1 MKAEYRFSIDSLT
14 PETLSLGRLVA
25 YLTELSKVL
34 GDEPGLHFERIEAG
48 SAVLL
53 AWADESTRPK
63 INSRID
69 QVRTGNMPIDIQ
81 RANAKINN
89 LLHQDNAVGFLTG
102 GDAAVIEF
110 PGRKILLAAAIGP
123 IQQVTV
129 IEGQLVRIGGK
140 DRSVHFHLTDGDRVW
155 SGVTSRHLARDMAS
169 HLFGS
174 TLRVTGNGSWTRAP
188 SGAWELARFTASS
201 MEMLD
206 DTPLP
211 EALERLRAL
220 GGFSEGPSWMEL
232 RNSEDE
238 S

>member
-14 PETLSLGRLVA
+14 PETLSLGRLVV

-34 GDEPGLHFERIEAG
+34 GEEPGLHFERIEAG

-53 AWADESTRPK
+53 AWADEPTRPK

-69 QVRTGNMPIDIQ
+69 QVRTGNMPIDVQ
-81 RANAKINN
+81 RASAKLND
-89 LLHQDNAVGFLTG
+89 LLRQDNAVGLLTG
-102 GDAAVIEF
+102 GDAVVIEF
-110 PGRKILLAAAIGP
+110 PGRKMPLASAIGP
-123 IQQVTV
+123 LQQVTV

-140 DRSVHFHLTDGDRVW
+140 DKSVHFHLADGDRVW
-155 SGVTSRHLARDMAS
+155 SGITSRHLARDMAT

-174 TLRVTGNGSWTRAP
+174 TLRVTGNGSWTRTP
-188 SGAWELARFTASS
+188 SGAWELGRFTASS
-201 MEMLD
+201 MEVLD
-206 DTPLP
+206 DSPLP
-211 EALERLRAL
+211 EALERLRIL
-220 GGFSEGPSWMEL
+220 GGFSKGPNWMEL